1 MAEDKRSKF
10 ALRMSQDAQDM
21 VKDLFEQDNCQSQTE
36 FIEKAVRFYAGYISA
51 QKHSQCLSDVL
62 ISSLQATL
70 ENSEAHMGR
79 LLYKLAV
86 EVDMM
91 MHVLASGLEI
101 PDEELRKLRGQCIAE
116 VNRTN
121 GRITFDEVVKSY
133 NNI

>member
-1 MAEDKRSKF
+1 MAEDKRNKF
-10 ALRMSQDAQDM
+10 ALRMSSEAQDM
-21 VKDLFEQDNCQSQTE
+21 VKDLFEQDNCLSQTE

-51 QKHSQCLSDVL
+51 QKNSQYLSDVL
-62 ISSLQATL
+62 ISSLQGSL

-101 PDEELRKLRGQCIAE
+101 SDEELNRLRGRCIAE
-116 VNRTN
+116 VKRTN
-121 GRITFDEVVKSY
+121 GRISFDDASKSQ
-133 NNI
+133 NAF

>member
-21 VKDLFEQDNCQSQTE
+21 VKDLFERDNCQSQTE
-36 FIEKAVRFYAGYISA
+36 FIEKAVRFYAGYIAA
-51 QKHSQCLSDVL
+51 QKHSQYLSDVL

-86 EVDMM
+86 EVDIM

-101 PDEELRKLRGQCIAE
+101 SESELQRLRGRCIAE
-116 VNRTN
+116 VKRTN
-121 GRITFDEVVKSY
+121 GRISFDDAVKSQ
-133 NNI
+133 NTF